1 MTEKNQTQSFYKWEL
16 LGLMFVAFVCQQADR
31 QLFNVLLPLMKVDL
45 GFSDEQMG
53 LISTILFWSYGCIV
67 PFAGMMGDIF
77 SRKKIIVISLL
88 FWSLCAMLT
97 GFGVSFIF
105 FIIVWGILT
114 GGSEA
119 FFPPNASSEISL
131 FHIKTRGIALA
142 IYQSGIYVGIIGSG
156 FLSGYLG
163 EKYGWRMPYYLFGA
177 FGIIWAIVLMFRMKK
192 KVVVVETI
200 AKTKEKG
207 NVGIAIKYVLSK
219 PAFWCLCLAFSGMV
233 FVNAGYM
240 TWMPTYLYEKFNLS
254 LSNAGFSSVFYH
266 YLAAFVGVL
275 LGGWWSD
282 KWMKK
287 RKSARFLVQAFGLLF
302 GAPFIYLIGASTELF
317 MIYLALTVFGLFRGI
332 YDSGIY
338 SSLYEIIEPRYRS
351 TATGLILMFAFITG
365 GLSPYI
371 MGVLKPT
378 LGIANCIS
386 LISVVYVFGA
396 IALFVGVRFL
406 KRDQYIETMVE
417 I

>member
-1 MTEKNQTQSFYKWEL
+1 MNVEDKKSKFYKWEL
-16 LGLMFVAFVCQQADR
+16 LGLLYVAFVCQQADR

-45 GFSDEQMG
+45 GFSDKQMG
-53 LISTILFWSYGCIV
+53 LIATVLFWSYGCLV
-67 PFAGMMGDIF
+67 PFAGMMGDVF
-77 SRKKIIVISLL
+77 SRKKIIVYSLF

-114 GGSEA
+114 GGSES

-142 IYQSGIYVGIIGSG
+142 IYQSGLYLGIIGSG
-156 FLSGYLG
+156 FIAGYLG
-163 EKYGWRMPYYLFGA
+163 ENYGWRLPYYLFGG
-177 FGIIWAIVLMFRMKK
+177 FGVIWAFVLMFRMKK
-192 KVVVVETI
+192 KPVEI
-200 AKTKEKG
+200 KTTQKEVEK
-207 NVGIAIKYVLSK
+207 VAVSIAIKYVLKK
-219 PAFWCLCLAFSGMV
+219 PAFWCLSLAFSGMV

-240 TWMPTYLYEKFNLS
+240 TWMPTYLYEKFHLS

-275 LGGWWSD
+275 IGGWWSD

-287 RKSARFLVQAFGLLF
+287 RKSARFMVQAIGLLL
-302 GAPFIYLIGASTELF
+302 GAPFIYMIGASSELF

-396 IALFVGVRFL
+396 IALFVGVKFL
-406 KRDQYIETMVE
+406 KRDQYIEKTV
-417 I
+417 